1 MSCPFRMLGV
11 PKNATVQEVM
21 KAWRRKML
29 ASHPDKNGGSEESV
43 TRSKALNDAKD
54 RALLQLEQYKG
65 HSFDDFLR
73 QMNEQFKQHEE
84 AMRRQQEETLKR
96 QKQETLK
103 RQKEEAK
110 RQAELKR
117 KQEEALKKKQEE
129 ELKRKQEEELK
140 KKQEEELKKRQEEE
154 LKKKQEEELRL
165 KRKKDEELKLKKEQK
180 REEAEHKR
188 NMAERKRVQCENA
201 RRLRLIEDDKKRA
214 DAKQTWLAKAVL
226 KKAAKRPED
235 GGQAEGGQADG
246 GQAAKKKRERECVQ
260 EFIAHARGNEPGLQ
274 RLKGVCY
281 TILLANSVPRE
292 RLDSLLSDARLY
304 MDGWTRSIKRVKV

>member
-1 MSCPFRMLGV
+1 MLGV

-110 RQAELKR
+110 RQAELKM
-117 KQEEALKKKQEE
+117 KMEQELKKKQEE
-129 ELKRKQEEELK
+129 ELKRK
-140 KKQEEELKKRQEEE
+140 QEEE

-180 REEAEHKR
+180 RKAAEHKR
-188 NMAERKRVQCENA
+188 DMAERKRVQCENA

-235 GGQAEGGQADG
+235 GEQADGGQAEGGQADG
-246 GQAAKKKRERECVQ
+246 EQAAKKKRERECVQ

-274 RLKGVCY
+274 RLKGVCH

-292 RLDSLLSDARLY
+292 RLDNLLSDARLY